1 MDAIKIIL
9 KTTTFV
15 VSILFMTACSME
27 ASIVN
32 QNDQDQIREI
42 LPDELDPDNPS
53 TLPSYKNPD
62 FSSGETVV
70 TEQGSP
76 GYVIKSSLYKIS
88 EGEMLSSAYRI
99 QAIVD

>member
-1 MDAIKIIL
+1 MDGIKRII
-9 KTTTFV
+9 KNTTFV
-15 VSILFMTACSME
+15 VSLLFMTACSME

-32 QNDQDQIREI
+32 QN
-42 LPDELDPDNPS
+42 ELDQEESVPEVPNPGDPS
-53 TLPSYKNPD
+53 TQPNYKNPD
-62 FSSGETVV
+62 ISSGETVV
-70 TEQGSP
+70 TELGSP